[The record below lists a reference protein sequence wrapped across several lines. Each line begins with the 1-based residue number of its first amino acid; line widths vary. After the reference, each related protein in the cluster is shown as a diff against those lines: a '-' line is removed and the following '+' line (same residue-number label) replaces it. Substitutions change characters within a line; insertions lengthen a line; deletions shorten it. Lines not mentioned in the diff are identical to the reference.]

1 MKMYVDRQ
9 SRTVFFCAF
18 WKLSLLSINHTVYKK
33 ITKEVCS
40 MDERYIEAVI
50 KILEAELPDCNVE
63 SYTTIKNNGV
73 ELNGVR
79 IATADSPI
87 APILYMNGY
96 YEGYTEEECAIAIL
110 KHYEEIKNEG
120 ISFDINSLTDFDVI
134 KDRICYKVIN
144 KEANEALL
152 EYTPFTQLYDSDLVC
167 IYYIDLDKQATI
179 TIHDGMMQMWG
190 ISEEEL
196 YDIADYNTPRIYSKV
211 DFKPLSEMMADTM
224 LKSGELEIIKL
235 QMGVPED
242 ITLDEFKGWFI
253 EMMNNQCPMEMYVLT
268 AQDCNAGASVIMYD
282 NLLSSVYERLGSDFV
297 MFPSSTHEVI
307 VMPYSDEM
315 SVEELQDIVRTV
327 NQQELSPEEKLSD
340 NVYYYDGRKLTIMT
354 EEMLCASQQQPVYYD
369 EAR

>member
-1 MKMYVDRQ
+1 
-9 SRTVFFCAF
+9 
-18 WKLSLLSINHTVYKK
+18 
-33 ITKEVCS
+33 
-40 MDERYIEAVI
+40 MDERYIEAVTEMI
-50 KILEAELPDCNVE
+50 KAELPDCNVE
-63 SYTTIKNNGV
+63 SCTTIKNNGF

-79 IATADSPI
+79 VATTDSPI

-96 YEGYTEEECAIAIL
+96 YEQGYTEEECAIAIL
-110 KHYEEIKNEG
+110 ERYDEIKNEG
-120 ISFDINSLTDFDVI
+120 VSFDINSLADFNAV
-134 KDRICYKVIN
+134 KDRICYKVVN

-152 EYTPFTQLYDSDLVC
+152 EYTPYTQLYDSDLVC

-179 TIHDGMMQMWG
+179 TIHDGMLQMWR
-190 ISEEEL
+190 ISEEQL
-196 YDIADYNTPRIYSKV
+196 YDIANYNTPRIYSIV
-211 DFKPLSEMMADTM
+211 DFKPLSEITADAM
-224 LKSGELEIIKL
+224 CRCGELEMIKM

-242 ITLDEFKGWFI
+242 MTLDEFKAMFI
-253 EMMNNQCPMEMYVLT
+253 EMMNSQCPMEMHVLT

-282 NLLSSVYERLGSDFV
+282 NMLSAVHEKLGSDFV

-327 NQQELSPEEKLSD
+327 NQKELSPEERLSD

-354 EEMLCASQQQPVYYD
+354 EEMLCVSQQQPAYYD

>member
-1 MKMYVDRQ
+1 
-9 SRTVFFCAF
+9 
-18 WKLSLLSINHTVYKK
+18 
-33 ITKEVCS
+33 
-40 MDERYIEAVI
+40 MDERYIEAVT
-50 KILEAELPDCNVE
+50 KIIEAELPDCNVE
-63 SYTTIKNNGV
+63 SCTTIKNNGF

-79 IATADSPI
+79 VATVDSPI

-96 YEGYTEEECAIAIL
+96 YEQGYTEEECAVAIL
-110 KHYEEIKNEG
+110 EHYEEIKNEG
-120 ISFDINSLTDFDVI
+120 MSFDINSLTDFDAV
-134 KDRICYKVIN
+134 KDRICYKVIS

-152 EYTPFTQLYDSDLVC
+152 EYTPYTQLYDSDLVC

-179 TIHDGMMQMWG
+179 TIHDGMVQMWG
-190 ISEEEL
+190 ISEEQL

-224 LKSGELEIIKL
+224 LRSGELEMIKL

-242 ITLDEFKGWFI
+242 ITLDEFEGMFI
-253 EMMNNQCPMEMYVLT
+253 SMMNSQCPMEMYVLT

>member
-1 MKMYVDRQ
+1 
-9 SRTVFFCAF
+9 
-18 WKLSLLSINHTVYKK
+18 
-33 ITKEVCS
+33 
-40 MDERYIEAVI
+40 MDERYIEAVTEMI
-50 KILEAELPDCNVE
+50 KAELPECNVE
-63 SYTTIKNNGV
+63 SCTTIKNNGF

-79 IATADSPI
+79 VATADSPI

-96 YEGYTEEECAIAIL
+96 YEQGYTEEECAIAIL
-110 KHYEEIKNEG
+110 ERYDEIKNEG
-120 ISFDINSLTDFDVI
+120 VSFDINSLTDFNAV

-152 EYTPFTQLYDSDLVC
+152 EYTPYTQLYDSDLVC

-179 TIHDGMMQMWG
+179 TIHDGMLQMWR
-190 ISEEEL
+190 ISEEQL
-196 YDIADYNTPRIYSKV
+196 YDIANYNTPRIYSIV
-211 DFKPLSEMMADTM
+211 DFKTLSEITADAM
-224 LKSGELEIIKL
+224 YRCGELEMIKM

-242 ITLDEFKGWFI
+242 MTLDEFKAMFI
-253 EMMNNQCPMEMYVLT
+253 EMMNSQCPMEMYVLT

-282 NLLSSVYERLGSDFV
+282 NMLSAVHEKLGSDFV

-327 NQQELSPEEKLSD
+327 NQKELSPEERLSD

-354 EEMLCASQQQPVYYD
+354 EEMLCVSQQQPAYYD

>member
-1 MKMYVDRQ
+1 
-9 SRTVFFCAF
+9 
-18 WKLSLLSINHTVYKK
+18 
-33 ITKEVCS
+33 
-40 MDERYIEAVI
+40 MDERYIEAVTEMI
-50 KILEAELPDCNVE
+50 KAELPDCNVE
-63 SYTTIKNNGV
+63 SCTTIKNNGF

-79 IATADSPI
+79 VAIADSPI

-96 YEGYTEEECAIAIL
+96 YEQGYTEEECAIAIL
-110 KHYEEIKNEG
+110 ERYDEIKNEG
-120 ISFDINSLTDFDVI
+120 VSFDINSLTDFNAV

-152 EYTPFTQLYDSDLVC
+152 EYTPHTQLYDSDLVC

-179 TIHDGMMQMWG
+179 TIHDGMLQMWR
-190 ISEEEL
+190 ISEEQL
-196 YDIADYNTPRIYSKV
+196 YDIANYNTPRIYSIV
-211 DFKPLSEMMADTM
+211 DFKPLSDITADAMYRCGEMEM
-224 LKSGELEIIKL
+224 IKM

-242 ITLDEFKGWFI
+242 MTLDEFKAMFI
-253 EMMNNQCPMEMYVLT
+253 EMMNSQCPMEMYVLT

-282 NLLSSVYERLGSDFV
+282 NMLSAVHEKLGSDFV

-327 NQQELSPEEKLSD
+327 NQKELSPEERLSD

-354 EEMLCASQQQPVYYD
+354 EEMLCVSQQQPAYYD